1 MIDPKRLVNVE
12 LVNDLKAWRDNDA
25 DSWTILHKR

>member
-12 LVNDLKAWRDNDA
+12 LINDLKTWRGNDA
-25 DSWTILHKR
+25 DSWTVLHKR